1 MYMKGNGSHRVKVIN
16 TMCSPLHLVC
26 RTVYFS
32 VTSHSSPIRNV
43 KQHSIMLGMDR
54 DYANKELAYEV
65 LVRRESV
72 YVDNLQGRVKE
83 IRPF

>member
-1 MYMKGNGSHRVKVIN
+1 MVKVIN

-26 RTVYFS
+26 RTVCFS

-43 KQHSIMLGMDR
+43 KLHSIMFGMDR

-65 LVRRESV
+65 LVRRERV

-83 IRPF
+83 IRHF

>member
-1 MYMKGNGSHRVKVIN
+1 
-16 TMCSPLHLVC
+16 
-26 RTVYFS
+26 
-32 VTSHSSPIRNV
+32 
-43 KQHSIMLGMDR
+43 MLGMDR